1 VRKSLLVADR
11 SAGRTRATGS
21 GDGYCLRFRMVRRS
35 TEAMYEASGMTET
48 VRDKLIYELWRKRV
62 SYAKIAKRVGI
73 SVGAVRASLSRTGE
87 RMTGRR

>member
-1 VRKSLLVADR
+1 
-11 SAGRTRATGS
+11 
-21 GDGYCLRFRMVRRS
+21 
-35 TEAMYEASGMTET
+35 MYEASGMTET